1 MFYFSGR
8 QYFEMDGVYIKLKV
22 SGLRAFHSLVNHR
35 WPKLGAQIT
44 TSFDIVLHITNDL
57 KTLYVKFNSC

>member
-22 SGLRAFHSLVNHR
+22 SRQRAFHSLVNHR
-35 WPKLGAQIT
+35 WPKLCAQIT
-44 TSFDIVLHITNDL
+44 ASFDTVLHITNDL

>member
-1 MFYFSGR
+1 
-8 QYFEMDGVYIKLKV
+8 MDGVYIKLKV

-57 KTLYVKFNSC
+57 KTLYVKFNSF

>member
-1 MFYFSGR
+1 
-8 QYFEMDGVYIKLKV
+8 MDGVYIKLKV
-22 SGLRAFHSLVNHR
+22 SGLRAFHSLVNHG

-44 TSFDIVLHITNDL
+44 ASFDIVLHITNDL